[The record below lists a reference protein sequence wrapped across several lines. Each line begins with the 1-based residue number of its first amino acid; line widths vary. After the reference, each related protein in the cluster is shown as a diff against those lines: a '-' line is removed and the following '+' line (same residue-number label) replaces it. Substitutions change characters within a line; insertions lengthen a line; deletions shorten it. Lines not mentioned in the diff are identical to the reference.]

1 MRFIKIL
8 IFFICLIYTGILNSD
23 IPPGYYDGTEGLT
36 GDSLKTA
43 LNDIIS
49 GHIEFSYNALRD
61 SILLDTDED
70 PDNPDNVIL
79 IYTGWSRAKDDFGG
93 NPSDWN
99 REHVWAKSHGD
110 FGNLPPA
117 GTDAHHIR
125 PCDTSV
131 NSARGNLDFDNGGT
145 EYIDGDGPTGC
156 FYDEDS
162 WEPREEV
169 KGDVARMIFY
179 MEVRYEGEDD
189 EPDLEMVDY
198 IPSSPN
204 GEPYH
209 ALKSTLLQWHQQDS
223 VDDWEILRNDKV
235 YYYQENR
242 NPFIDHP
249 EFVGLIWGGVSVD
262 NENLIITNYQ
272 LSNYP
277 NPFNPA
283 VAGAG
288 RSPATTISFS
298 VTQNA
303 MSGSDG
309 SPFVTLEIF
318 NLKGQ
323 KVKTFRISNIEHR
336 SKNHVVWDGKDDNNK
351 EVSAGVYF
359 YNLKV
364 NGKNISIKKC
374 LLLK

>member
-1 MRFIKIL
+1 MRFIKIM
-8 IFFICLIYTGILNSD
+8 IFFICLIYIGILNSD

-43 LNDIIS
+43 LSSIIS
-49 GHIEFSYNALRD
+49 GHIEFSYDALRD
-61 SILLDTDED
+61 YILPDTDED
-70 PDNPDNVIL
+70 PNNPDNVIL

-110 FGNLPPA
+110 FGNIPPA

-125 PCDTSV
+125 PCDVTV

-156 FYDEDS
+156 FHDEDS

-179 MEVRYEGEDD
+179 MEVRYEGEED

-209 ALKSTLLQWHQQDS
+209 ALKSTLLEWHQQDS

-249 EFVGLIWGGVSVD
+249 EFVGLIWGGVSVED
-262 NENLIITNYQ
+262 ENLIITNYQ

-277 NPFNPA
+277 NPFN
-283 VAGAG
+283 
-288 RSPATTISFS
+288 SETTIVF
-298 VTQNA
+298 TIEGQETR
-303 MSGSDG
+303 DKEQ
-309 SPFVTLEIF
+309 EIELSIY
-318 NLKGQ
+318 NIKGQ
-323 KVKTFRISNIEHR
+323 KIKTLYPFPNSYFSGGTR
-336 SKNHVVWDGKDDNNK
+336 SVLWDGKDDNNK
-351 EVSAGVYF
+351 AVNTGVYF
-359 YNLKV
+359 YYLKV
-364 NGKNISIKKC
+364 NGINIVGKKF